1 MPPFFPLNC
10 TTISAYFGDPFELN
24 WIDILHFQILL
35 FSFFFSWYLF
45 WWQLNNSLHSHLP
58 FPQLQNQLGHLKLK
72 EIDRQISFSW
82 PQIAISSSAHLNRLN
97 IHPYHHFDSFKYPK
111 ISFLPSSYLED
122 TQIFFFW
129 LSLRKSAIL
138 QISNGGGIQFSSQ
151 THIPLQL
158 QLDNL
163 PWMACSNHFSY
174 INIDIYIGCMYI
186 LSIYIRWIYAYIH
199 IFYNLE

>member
-35 FSFFFSWYLF
+35 FSFFFSWNAKFYFFSWNAKFYLF

-122 TQIFFFW
+122 TQFFF
-129 LSLRKSAIL
+129 LALYEEVLFYRSQMAEE
-138 QISNGGGIQFSSQ
+138 FSSVLRR
-151 THIPLQL
+151 IYL
-158 QLDNL
+158 
-163 PWMACSNHFSY
+163 SSY
-174 INIDIYIGCMYI
+174 N
-186 LSIYIRWIYAYIH
+186 WT
-199 IFYNLE
+199 IFLGWHVPITFHT